1 MPSVESLA
9 RGCCLGDSGESDIE
23 LVSAVARANQAFRV
37 AADTTKTR
45 IEYTV
50 FAYKSLA

>member
-1 MPSVESLA
+1 MYDVIINGGGPVGTGLA
-9 RGCCLGDSGESDIE
+9 SDIE
-23 LVSAVARANQAFRV
+23 LVSAVARANRAFRI